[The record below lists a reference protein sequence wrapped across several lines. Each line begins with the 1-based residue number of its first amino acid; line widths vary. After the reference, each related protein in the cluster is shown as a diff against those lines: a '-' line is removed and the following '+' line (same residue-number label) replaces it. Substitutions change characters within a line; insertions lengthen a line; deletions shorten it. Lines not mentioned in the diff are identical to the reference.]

1 MFQSVFRTLPVSSRL
16 IESKRTE
23 IERCTGRQRQ
33 RDTVCVRLSLVSE
46 GVSTPTTPV
55 QPNRTNGTGIV
66 GLAVQH
72 GELYRAVLKAG
83 LFRKPQARAGYS
95 V

>member
-1 MFQSVFRTLPVSSRL
+1 MYR
-16 IESKRTE
+16 ETE
-23 IERCTGRQRQ
+23 TERHS
-33 RDTVCVRLSLVSE
+33 VCVRMSLVSE

-83 LFRKPQARAGYS
+83 LFRRLQARAGYS